1 MAMCGSWTGFG
12 AEFMLIAGAVI
23 WFALS
28 ETMRF
33 RNTTC
38 KFKRKEI
45 LGLKVVADPR
55 VAERLSQVPLR
66 DLGSDLYVA

>member
-1 MAMCGSWTGFG
+1 
-12 AEFMLIAGAVI
+12 
-23 WFALS
+23 
-28 ETMRF
+28 MRF

-38 KFKRKEI
+38 KFIRKEI

-55 VAERLSQVPLR
+55 VAERLSQVPLG